1 MISVEALPAE
11 HGDCLW
17 VEWDDG
23 PHRRRMLVDGG
34 PGSWNSLPPGL
45 KARFDRQPADPAAR
59 EFELVVCT
67 HIDDDHITGLL
78 PLFAAPPEHFSTRDI
93 WFNSH
98 RHMGARDTLGARSAN
113 LLVDRLT
120 DSGLP
125 WNREARGDAIVVP
138 DDGPLP
144 VFEPRGLR
152 LTLLSPTQ
160 AKLDK
165 LLSHWPD
172 PRDATTDDNR
182 DVLGPTADGDGAA
195 LSPLLPLS
203 PERLAEIIADRPY
216 SRDRNPAN
224 GSSIAFLAEHPDGS
238 RVLFGADAHAETL
251 VQSLDRYWPGGGC
264 PVALCKVPH
273 HGSAHNV
280 SPALLG
286 ALDCRHWLFST
297 NGGRGHDRRLRSGRS
312 THPDLAAVARILLHD
327 RPQGPGATLWFNLL
341 SPSTERY
348 RDPALRHC
356 GLRSARYPLEGAE
369 GISLLV
375 RGTTVTRGRLPPP

>member
-1 MISVEALPAE
+1 VISVEALPAE

-23 PHRRRMLVDGG
+23 PYRRRMLIDGG
-34 PGSWNSLPPGL
+34 PGTRNSLPPGL

-78 PLFAAPPEHFSTRDI
+78 PLLSAPPEHFSTRDI
-93 WFNSH
+93 WFNGH
-98 RHMGARDTLGARSAN
+98 RHMGGRDTLGARGAN

-125 WNREARGDAIVVP
+125 WNRAAEGGPIVVP

-144 VFEPRGLR
+144 VFTPRGLR
-152 LTLLSPTQ
+152 LTLLSPTR
-160 AKLDK
+160 ARLDK
-165 LLSHWPD
+165 LLKHWPD
-172 PRDATTDDNR
+172 PRDTTADGDQ
-182 DVLGPTADGDGAA
+182 DLLGPTADDDGTGHTG
-195 LSPLLPLS
+195 LT
-203 PERLAEIIADRPY
+203 PERLAEIITDRPY
-216 SRDRNPAN
+216 RPDRNPAN

-251 VQSLDRYWPGGGC
+251 VESLGRRWHGGGF

-280 SPALLG
+280 SSALLG

-297 NGGRGHDRRLRSGRS
+297 NGGRGHETRLRSGRS

-327 RPQGPGATLWFNLL
+327 RQRGPGATLWFNHR

-348 RDPALRHC
+348 RDPSLHRC
-356 GLRSARYPLEGAE
+356 GLRAAEYPQEGTE
-369 GISLLV
+369 GITVLV
-375 RGTTVTRGRLPPP
+375 RGTTVVRGQLPPL